1 MLLPPADRLE
11 EREHVD
17 GGSVER
23 CRRWWQ
29 EEEVDVNDD
38 GGGSH
43 GTAGWQLPPPAPPS
57 GLRVIVDNDDDDEG
71 GGEEALDERLGGSSP
86 RCCGMLVVDAVAWSA
101 MGCPGW
107 YDASSS
113 LLDGL
118 SVVEVEAS
126 RIQSSSLYMTRL
138 LTAMRSH
145 AIA

>member
-1 MLLPPADRLE
+1 MGGAPLPMLLPPADRLE

-38 GGGSH
+38 GGGLH
-43 GTAGWQLPPPAPPS
+43 GTARWQLPPPAPPS
-57 GLRVIVDNDDDDEG
+57 GLRVIVDDDDDDDEG

-101 MGCPGW
+101 MGCPGGTTPAAACSMACRW
-107 YDASSS
+107 WKWKQ
-113 LLDGL
+113 
-118 SVVEVEAS
+118 VEFNPP
-126 RIQSSSLYMTRL
+126 RCT
-138 LTAMRSH
+138 
-145 AIA
+145 